1 MNRQETAMKSLR
13 LAILAALCGACPA
26 VASPAGNIGGT
37 WECRQPGVQYNNKPP
52 ILYVADAG
60 GAQDAVE
67 VDGFS
72 REVFGRA
79 EVTPD
84 QGGWWKVKPAQG
96 PEFMIRPD
104 AGAKGTPSMGLRRTA
119 GAADYQCL
127 RLPPTAVPA
136 VLPAGVQSAPVTG
149 GEQGAP
155 APENSGA
162 AMPSTPGA
170 APAETPSE
178 GSPAPKAD

>member
-1 MNRQETAMKSLR
+1 MKSLR
-13 LAILAALCGACPA
+13 LAVLAALFGACPA

-52 ILYVADAG
+52 ILYFADAG
-60 GAQDAVE
+60 GPQDAVE

-72 REVFGRA
+72 REVYGRA

-96 PEFMIRPD
+96 PEFMIRPEP
-104 AGAKGTPSMGLRRTA
+104 AAKGTPSMGLRRTA

-136 VLPAGVQSAPVTG
+136 VPPAGVQSAPEPG
-149 GEQGAP
+149 SEQIAP
-155 APENSGA
+155 PPEASGA
-162 AMPSTPGA
+162 AMQTAPGA

-178 GSPAPKAD
+178 GSPAPKTN